1 MTESISRVTPGSD
14 TTQLR
19 SLVVGYEPVVG
30 CDNLRD
36 RGADLK
42 RPENTPGASA
52 VDSLEQQHTFENQ
65 LGREVARSC

>member
-36 RGADLK
+36 KGADLR

-52 VDSLEQQHTFENQ
+52 GGLVRAKTY
-65 LGREVARSC
+65 LGKAIGARSYRV